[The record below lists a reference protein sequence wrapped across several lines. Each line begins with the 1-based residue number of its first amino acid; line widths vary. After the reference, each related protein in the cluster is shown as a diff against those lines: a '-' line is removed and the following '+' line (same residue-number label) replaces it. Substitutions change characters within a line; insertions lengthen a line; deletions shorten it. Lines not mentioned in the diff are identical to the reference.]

1 MEYKKY
7 GIETYARDS
16 DFAFYWDDELCYY
29 EVSKEQVIK
38 EFEGNFDEL
47 VELGYSAKDIHVF
60 VNCLKDEKNG
70 DEAYKNLCLNIAY
83 LKDLERKAYSIS
95 KDMGKA
101 FDKYLWR
108 KDEDDSCIMVLPAWF
123 NFADLLKETEKVKDW
138 TESSYSYI
146 DSEQRMMID
155 ILTGKKTYNEV
166 ILKYISDDFKL
177 VEHLV
182 TDAKDHIVRI
192 FANMDRLVDKDLS
205 DATKSNLRNI
215 REALEAVRN
224 MDLRFEKDKLR

>member
-38 EFEGNFDEL
+38 EFEDNFDEL

-60 VNCLKDEKNG
+60 VNCLKDEKSG

-108 KDEDDSCIMVLPAWF
+108 KDEDDSCIMVLPAWLTF
-123 NFADLLKETEKVKDW
+123 TCLLEETETLKKI
-138 TESSYSYI
+138 TERSYCGS
-146 DSEQRMMID
+146 DCKRMLEVI
-155 ILTGKKTYNEV
+155 IGKKTYNEL
-166 ILKYISDDFKL
+166 ILKYIYEDSEW
-177 VEHLV
+177 VERTMV
-182 TDAKDHIVRI
+182 GVKDRI
-192 FANMDRLVDKDLS
+192 KRVFANMGRLVDKDLC
-205 DATKSNLRNI
+205 DETKSNLRNI
-215 REALEAVRN
+215 REAFEAVRN